1 MWWNRIA
8 RKQSP
13 GMPARAALVQALEP
27 RMMFDGAVAATL
39 AETADA
45 QPTDAATTD
54 IASYEMAATT
64 SGGTAPGR
72 QEVVFVDAQVQD
84 YQQLLGSLQP
94 GTEVVVL
101 DSGADGL
108 QQIADYL
115 QGRSGIDAIH
125 LLSHGDVG
133 KLQLAGQWL
142 DSGSLEARS
151 DLLASIGQALTDDGD
166 ILLYG
171 CQVGADG
178 AGSAFLQALAAAT
191 GADVAASD
199 DPTGASD
206 KGGDWTLEVSLG
218 SIETASLTGF
228 DAYASLLAAP
238 SSENFDGVAVDAS
251 GYSFGDSPR
260 VINGWTIRLLDA
272 AGNDAPDYIDV
283 TQNANDTAL
292 AGSGDGALA
301 LTGYYGEAQAAQFQ
315 STSGDAFWLRSFSLE
330 NNTVSSALRVV
341 GYRDGVI
348 VASQDITETN
358 LDALGSTITLDHRL
372 DQDWQNIDEFRIVQ
386 QDGSADILFY
396 VDDISVDAANLPP
409 VIGNLDGDSSNF
421 IEGSAPV
428 LLDVGSNATVIDGD
442 SSNFSGGNV
451 TVTLVAG
458 GVAGVDVLGIRNQGT
473 GAGQIGVSGTNV
485 TYGGT
490 TIGTFTGGSSGNAL
504 VVTFNAN
511 ASADAVQALVRNL
524 TYANQS
530 DDPGASQRTVQV
542 TVTDSNEGTSNPANV
557 VLSITPVNDAP
568 TLSATGNSVT
578 FTENGSAVDLFSN
591 VSVGTVEA
599 GQTIT
604 GLTLAVSNVANGAS
618 EILRIDGTDI
628 ALFDGNTGTTIN
640 GVTYSVSVTTGT
652 ATLTLTSSGLATAT
666 AQSLVDGITYRNASE
681 APTTTARTVTLTS
694 ITDSGG
700 IDNGGSDTRYLA
712 IAANVAVV
720 AVNDAPTLSGGPYAL
735 PATNENTI
743 STGTLVSTLLAGLSH
758 ADADGPAAGIA
769 VTVTAGSGTW
779 QYSLDGSSWNNIGTV
794 SGAAAL
800 LLSDTTWVRYAPD
813 GMNGET
819 ATLTFRA
826 WDQTSGAASTNM
838 TRSTADTSN
847 NGGSTAFSSGMAQ
860 ANIVVQAV
868 NDAPINVSLSNTT
881 VAENSSTATELTIG
895 TLTST
900 DVDIGDS
907 HSYSIVGGTDAGV
920 FVIVGTQLRFQAG
933 TVLDYETQS
942 SYTVIVR
949 STDSGGAWLDK
960 AFTIT
965 LTDVNEAPIVATPLA
980 DQTGAVGAAFSYTVP
995 AGAFADPDAGTTL
1008 SYSAT
1013 LTDGSALPAWLQFDA
1028 ASRTFSGTPG
1038 ADGAISVRV
1047 TASDGSLS
1055 VYDDF
1060 TLTIT
1065 QAPPEV
1071 TGIVR
1076 AGGAAQWTNADTL
1089 VFTVTFSEAVTGVDA
1104 SDFSLSTTG
1113 TAVGS
1118 ITAIQTSDN
1127 ITYSVTLTG
1136 ISGDGTLRL
1145 NLNASGTGI
1154 ANGNASP
1161 IAGGY
1166 SSGEIYILDNT
1177 APSTPSLTIA
1187 PASDSGTLGDR
1198 ITNVTT
1204 PTLTGTAE
1212 ANSSVR
1218 LYDSD
1223 GTTLLGMTTADG
1235 SGNWSITSSALAEGS
1250 HNLTVTATDAVGNI
1264 SGASATLVLVIDTTA
1279 PATPAVTSPALSN
1292 SAAPLLSGTAETGST
1307 VTISIGGATYTTV
1320 ASSGAWSLDLAS
1332 ATPVAGVLALNANGA
1347 NPVSVTATDAAGNVS
1362 ATASQ
1367 TLIIDTTAPTAPA
1380 VTSPAL
1386 TNSTTPLLSGT
1397 AETGSTVTV
1406 SIGGA
1411 TYTTVASGGAWSLD
1425 LASATPVAG
1434 SLALDVNGAN
1444 PVSVTST
1451 DAAGNTSSAATQT
1464 LIIDTAAPTAP
1475 TVTSPALSN
1484 STTPLLSGTA
1494 ETGSSVTVSIGGATY
1509 TTVTSG
1515 GAWSLDLASATPVAG
1530 VLALDTNGANPVSVT
1545 ATDAAGNVSATASQ
1559 TLLIDTTAPATPA
1572 VTSPALT
1579 NSTAPLLS
1587 GTAESGST
1595 VTISIGGATYTTVAS
1610 GGAWS
1615 LDLASATPVAGS
1627 LALDLNGSNAV
1638 SVISTD
1644 AAGNSSSSAAQSLVI
1659 DTQPASTVSVGVPP
1673 GGAYVAGQPLDFT
1686 VNLSEAVIVDS
1697 SGGTPRIA
1705 ITLED
1710 GSILYADYL
1719 SGSGSPTLVF
1729 RLTLAEGQADGSGFS
1744 LGGAIETN
1752 GGSLRDAAGND
1763 TLPALNGVG
1772 DTSGILL
1779 DSTAPSV
1786 SSIVRDPGSSATTLQ
1801 FLVTFSEA
1809 VTGVDAGDFS
1819 LLTSGTAAGTIQ
1831 SLVQV
1836 DARTYRVQVGNLS
1849 GMGGIGLALNA
1860 AGSGISD
1867 AVGNTLSA
1875 SAAGEIA
1882 AVNAQQPQ
1890 GDPEFRANPPA
1901 NMPDMTPAP
1910 YPSAPPLPEAPMHS
1924 PLLPTPLFEPRT
1936 LGSGMPAPG
1945 SIFLP
1950 NGTLAPGYLAQVFAS
1965 HYGSIGGSAASRLGF
1980 AGGDGGVFGASTL
1993 SLIFGSEAA
2002 SAPASQNS
2010 LDGKADA
2017 GPGLPGIF
2025 GAPTLGQ
2032 QLHDMQESE
2041 QRQLRDLALALGQLT
2056 AVESQV

>member
-1 MWWNRIA
+1 MTA
-8 RKQSP
+8 
-13 GMPARAALVQALEP
+13 
-27 RMMFDGAVAATL
+27 AVA
-39 AETADA
+39 
-45 QPTDAATTD
+45 
-54 IASYEMAATT
+54 
-64 SGGTAPGR
+64 
-72 QEVVFVDAQVQD
+72 
-84 YQQLLGSLQP
+84 
-94 GTEVVVL
+94 
-101 DSGADGL
+101 
-108 QQIADYL
+108 
-115 QGRSGIDAIH
+115 
-125 LLSHGDVG
+125 
-133 KLQLAGQWL
+133 
-142 DSGSLEARS
+142 
-151 DLLASIGQALTDDGD
+151 
-166 ILLYG
+166 
-171 CQVGADG
+171 
-178 AGSAFLQALAAAT
+178 
-191 GADVAASD
+191 
-199 DPTGASD
+199 
-206 KGGDWTLEVSLG
+206 
-218 SIETASLTGF
+218 
-228 DAYASLLAAP
+228 
-238 SSENFDGVAVDAS
+238 SESFDGVAVDAN

-260 VINGWTIRLLDA
+260 VINDWTIRLLDA
-272 AGNDAPDYIDV
+272 ENEDVPASGAPHYTNEI
-283 TQNANDTAL
+283 TITSSEQDTAL
-292 AGSGDGALA
+292 ADSSTGDRAV
-301 LTGYYGEAQAAQFQ
+301 YFNGELGVAYSAQLR
-315 STSGDAFWLRSFSLE
+315 STSGDEFWLHSFELE
-330 NNTVSSALRVV
+330 NSTYNDSLRVV

-348 VASQDITETN
+348 VASQDITETTQ
-358 LDALGSTITLDHRL
+358 DALGSTITLDHRL

-386 QDGSADILFY
+386 QDGSADILFHL
-396 VDDISVDAANLPP
+396 DDLSVDAANLPP

-428 LLDVGSNATVIDGD
+428 LLDVGSNATVTDGD
-442 SSNFSGGNV
+442 SSSFDGGNV
-451 TVTLVAG
+451 TVEVVSG

-640 GVTYSVSVTTGT
+640 GITYSVSVTTGT

-779 QYSLDGSSWNNIGTV
+779 QYSLDGSSWNTIGTV
-794 SGAAAL
+794 SGLAAL

-847 NGGSTAFSSGMAQ
+847 NGGSTAFSNGMAQ
-860 ANIVVQAV
+860 ATIVVQAV

-881 VAENSSTATELTIG
+881 VAENSSTVTELTIG

-900 DVDIGDS
+900 DVDIADS

-965 LTDVNEAPIVATPLA
+965 LTDVNEAPVVASPLA

-1118 ITAIQTSDN
+1118 LTAIQTSDN

-1177 APSTPSLTIA
+1177 APSTPSLAIA
-1187 PASDSGTLGDR
+1187 PASDSGLLGDR

-1212 ANSSVR
+1212 GNSTVR
-1218 LYDSD
+1218 LYGGD
-1223 GTTLLGMTTADG
+1223 GTTLLGTATADG
-1235 SGNWSITSSALAEGS
+1235 SGSWSITSSALAEGS
-1250 HNLTVTATDAVGNI
+1250 HSLTVTATDAVGNI
-1264 SGASATLVLVIDTTA
+1264 SNASATLVLVIDTTA
-1279 PATPAVTSPALSN
+1279 PA
-1292 SAAPLLSGTAETGST
+1292 
-1307 VTISIGGATYTTV
+1307 
-1320 ASSGAWSLDLAS
+1320 
-1332 ATPVAGVLALNANGA
+1332 
-1347 NPVSVTATDAAGNVS
+1347 
-1362 ATASQ
+1362 
-1367 TLIIDTTAPTAPA
+1367 
-1380 VTSPAL
+1380 
-1386 TNSTTPLLSGT
+1386 
-1397 AETGSTVTV
+1397 
-1406 SIGGA
+1406 
-1411 TYTTVASGGAWSLD
+1411 
-1425 LASATPVAG
+1425 
-1434 SLALDVNGAN
+1434 
-1444 PVSVTST
+1444 
-1451 DAAGNTSSAATQT
+1451 
-1464 LIIDTAAPTAP
+1464 AP

-1494 ETGSSVTVSIGGATY
+1494 ETGSTLTVSIGGATY
-1509 TTVTSG
+1509 TTVASS
-1515 GAWSLDLASATPVAG
+1515 GAWSLDLS
-1530 VLALDTNGANPVSVT
+1530 
-1545 ATDAAGNVSATASQ
+1545 
-1559 TLLIDTTAPATPA
+1559 
-1572 VTSPALT
+1572 
-1579 NSTAPLLS
+1579 
-1587 GTAESGST
+1587 
-1595 VTISIGGATYTTVAS
+1595 
-1610 GGAWS
+1610 
-1615 LDLASATPVAGS
+1615 SATPVAGS
-1627 LALDLNGSNAV
+1627 LALDINGANPV
-1638 SVISTD
+1638 SVTSTD
-1644 AAGNSSSSAAQSLVI
+1644 AAGNTSAAATQTLIIDTTAPTAPTLSNAQVRTSQGGNAVVGSLTATDASGQPQLALAAGEGDADNALFAIENGELVLLDPATAGVGPRSVRVVALDLAGNSTGQVFTIAVVANQAPAVI
-1659 DTQPASTVSVGVPP
+1659 GVPLTQRWVTAGTAAALDDLVLADGDGDTLTVVLTPTGGRLGGLEAGSADGVTAGVADGVWTLTGPADRLTAALAGLTFTADAAGAASLTLAVDDGHVDEPVTAAYALLAAPAQVITTQPADALDVVPGGSARFAVEVADRTAIESVRWEVTTSPGEPGPDAVWRAVTGGEDYALTIPVMIGDEAWYRLVLTGHDGVVTVS
-1673 GGAYVAGQPLDFT
+1673 
-1686 VNLSEAVIVDS
+1686 EA
-1697 SGGTPRIA
+1697 A
-1705 ITLED
+1705 
-1710 GSILYADYL
+1710 
-1719 SGSGSPTLVF
+1719 
-1729 RLTLAEGQADGSGFS
+1729 RLTLWDVETEAGANHDELAARFADATNLFDLVPGLSPADLPALVSFTLPWSGQDSAVTVFGYSTPTYLGTFSVVDGSVTLSDLPLEAGEHYLVLVGVDS
-1744 LGGAIETN
+1744 AELLALHYDTTAGPGDTEDPDPTDEAGMPDPTDGAAETPDASSSPSETTERAIAATGLSSLPLGLATTLLLLGGALLL
-1752 GGSLRDAAGND
+1752 LRAA
-1763 TLPALNGVG
+1763 
-1772 DTSGILL
+1772 
-1779 DSTAPSV
+1779 
-1786 SSIVRDPGSSATTLQ
+1786 RDR
-1801 FLVTFSEA
+1801 
-1809 VTGVDAGDFS
+1809 
-1819 LLTSGTAAGTIQ
+1819 
-1831 SLVQV
+1831 
-1836 DARTYRVQVGNLS
+1836 ARRHRYS
-1849 GMGGIGLALNA
+1849 
-1860 AGSGISD
+1860 
-1867 AVGNTLSA
+1867 
-1875 SAAGEIA
+1875 
-1882 AVNAQQPQ
+1882 
-1890 GDPEFRANPPA
+1890 
-1901 NMPDMTPAP
+1901 
-1910 YPSAPPLPEAPMHS
+1910 
-1924 PLLPTPLFEPRT
+1924 
-1936 LGSGMPAPG
+1936 
-1945 SIFLP
+1945 
-1950 NGTLAPGYLAQVFAS
+1950 
-1965 HYGSIGGSAASRLGF
+1965 
-1980 AGGDGGVFGASTL
+1980 
-1993 SLIFGSEAA
+1993 
-2002 SAPASQNS
+2002 
-2010 LDGKADA
+2010 
-2017 GPGLPGIF
+2017 
-2025 GAPTLGQ
+2025 
-2032 QLHDMQESE
+2032 
-2041 QRQLRDLALALGQLT
+2041 
-2056 AVESQV
+2056 

>member
-330 NNTVSSALRVV
+330 NNTASSALRVV

-504 VVTFNAN
+504 AVTFNAN

-1028 ASRTFSGTPG
+1028 ASRTFSGTLG

-1367 TLIIDTTAPTAPA
+1367 TLLIDTTAPIAPAVTSPALTNSAAPLLSGTAETGSTVTISIGGATYTTVASSGAWSLDLASATPVAGILALNANGANPVSVTATDAAGNVSATASQTLLIDTTAPTAPA

-1397 AETGSTVTV
+1397 AETGSTVT
-1406 SIGGA
+1406 
-1411 TYTTVASGGAWSLD
+1411 
-1425 LASATPVAG
+1425 
-1434 SLALDVNGAN
+1434 
-1444 PVSVTST
+1444 
-1451 DAAGNTSSAATQT
+1451 
-1464 LIIDTAAPTAP
+1464 
-1475 TVTSPALSN
+1475 
-1484 STTPLLSGTA
+1484 
-1494 ETGSSVTVSIGGATY
+1494 
-1509 TTVTSG
+1509 
-1515 GAWSLDLASATPVAG
+1515 
-1530 VLALDTNGANPVSVT
+1530 
-1545 ATDAAGNVSATASQ
+1545 
-1559 TLLIDTTAPATPA
+1559 
-1572 VTSPALT
+1572 
-1579 NSTAPLLS
+1579 
-1587 GTAESGST
+1587 
-1595 VTISIGGATYTTVAS
+1595 
-1610 GGAWS
+1610 
-1615 LDLASATPVAGS
+1615 
-1627 LALDLNGSNAV
+1627 
-1638 SVISTD
+1638 
-1644 AAGNSSSSAAQSLVI
+1644 
-1659 DTQPASTVSVGVPP
+1659 
-1673 GGAYVAGQPLDFT
+1673 
-1686 VNLSEAVIVDS
+1686 
-1697 SGGTPRIA
+1697 
-1705 ITLED
+1705 
-1710 GSILYADYL
+1710 
-1719 SGSGSPTLVF
+1719 
-1729 RLTLAEGQADGSGFS
+1729 
-1744 LGGAIETN
+1744 
-1752 GGSLRDAAGND
+1752 
-1763 TLPALNGVG
+1763 
-1772 DTSGILL
+1772 
-1779 DSTAPSV
+1779 
-1786 SSIVRDPGSSATTLQ
+1786 
-1801 FLVTFSEA
+1801 
-1809 VTGVDAGDFS
+1809 
-1819 LLTSGTAAGTIQ
+1819 
-1831 SLVQV
+1831 
-1836 DARTYRVQVGNLS
+1836 
-1849 GMGGIGLALNA
+1849 
-1860 AGSGISD
+1860 
-1867 AVGNTLSA
+1867 
-1875 SAAGEIA
+1875 
-1882 AVNAQQPQ
+1882 
-1890 GDPEFRANPPA
+1890 
-1901 NMPDMTPAP
+1901 
-1910 YPSAPPLPEAPMHS
+1910 
-1924 PLLPTPLFEPRT
+1924 
-1936 LGSGMPAPG
+1936 
-1945 SIFLP
+1945 
-1950 NGTLAPGYLAQVFAS
+1950 
-1965 HYGSIGGSAASRLGF
+1965 
-1980 AGGDGGVFGASTL
+1980 
-1993 SLIFGSEAA
+1993 
-2002 SAPASQNS
+2002 
-2010 LDGKADA
+2010 
-2017 GPGLPGIF
+2017 
-2025 GAPTLGQ
+2025 
-2032 QLHDMQESE
+2032 
-2041 QRQLRDLALALGQLT
+2041 
-2056 AVESQV
+2056 